1 MKSTESLTLRNRR
14 STLLELKKILLKKSS
29 KTKNQST
36 VMKRNLRSLPTRE
49 QRIKKLLTRSKSRN
63 TKESKRSTSNN
74 KKESMLRFL
83 RLKMNNTDNNSNL
96 S

>member
-1 MKSTESLTLRNRR
+1 LKSTESLTLRNRR